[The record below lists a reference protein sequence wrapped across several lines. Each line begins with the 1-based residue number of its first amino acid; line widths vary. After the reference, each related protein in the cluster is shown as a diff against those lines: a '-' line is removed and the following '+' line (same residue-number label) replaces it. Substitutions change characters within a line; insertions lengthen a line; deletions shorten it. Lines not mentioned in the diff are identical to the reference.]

1 MDQYQTKYK
10 CGMMND
16 ECGMA
21 QGDTGLRPHSAFSIP
36 NSALKKALIVIAGP
50 TASGKTAFAIEMA
63 KALNTVILSA
73 DSRQFYK
80 EMRIGTAAPTEEEL
94 NQAKHYFVHHISIED
109 KYDVADYERDAIAL
123 LDELFKTHD
132 AVIMTGGSGL
142 FIDAVCNGIDVMPDV
157 KPEIREKVQKLYDE
171 GGLHPMQEALK
182 HLDPE
187 YYAVVDQQNPRRLQR
202 ALEVCYQTGQP
213 FSSFR
218 SGNTIQRNFSVRKYA
233 LLWDRQALIHRIDRR
248 VEMMIEQGLL
258 EEAKALYPKRHLNA
272 LNTVG
277 YKELFAYFDGDCA
290 LDEAVEQI
298 KIHTR
303 QYAKRQMT
311 WLRKDS
317 EYQWITPNELE
328 EVLCQTKPFK
338 KA

>member
-1 MDQYQTKYK
+1 MKT
-10 CGMMND
+10 
-16 ECGMA
+16 
-21 QGDTGLRPHSAFSIP
+21 
-36 NSALKKALIVIAGP
+36 LIVIAGP